1 MESPVAGGLL
11 SVRRRT
17 HRGISRK
24 HKNRVLPEVRAQ
36 SHREGP
42 WSRGLLPA
50 RTTCFSSSSKTLG
63 ITRVCAHLQS
73 HFRLLTFTT
82 PRTVACQAPVSM
94 GFSRQEYWSGFISFS
109 RGSSRPR
116 DLAHFSCISCMGRQV
131 L

>member
-11 SVRRRT
+11 SVGRT
-17 HRGISRK
+17 HRGVSRK
-24 HKNRVLPEVRAQ
+24 HKNMVLPEVRAQ

-42 WSRGLLPA
+42 WSGGLLPA
-50 RTTCFSSSSKTLG
+50 RTTCFSSSSKTRND
-63 ITRVCAHLQS
+63 TCVCSLAKS
-73 HFRLLTFTT
+73 FPTLTLTT

-94 GFSRQEYWSGFISFS
+94 GFSRQEYWTGFISFS

-116 DLAHFSCISCMGRQV
+116 DLAHFSCISCVGRQV